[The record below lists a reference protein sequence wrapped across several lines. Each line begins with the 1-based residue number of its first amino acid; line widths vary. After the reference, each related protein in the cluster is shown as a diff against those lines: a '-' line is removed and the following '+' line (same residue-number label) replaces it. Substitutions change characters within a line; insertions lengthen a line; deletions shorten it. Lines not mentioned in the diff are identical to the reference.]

1 MNGEAVLAS
10 GGGGGSE
17 FSDSSSSV
25 SIDDFPANNTA
36 GLLTLAVTTTR
47 KGSSQKR
54 HLTPTSPTT
63 IFEAEQA
70 GTMVTLMEASDCE
83 DFPGIEQL
91 PFFCFWTFIKRKRM
105 HRGLFKMRGGDPF
118 YYNGAALEA
127 TMHRCC
133 TTFIMGELR
142 IY

>member
-1 MNGEAVLAS
+1 MTPWRFIDSFSLAGYSSATFPSMITKCMLRASGMNGEAVLAS

-83 DFPGIEQL
+83 DFPGRE
-91 PFFCFWTFIKRKRM
+91 
-105 HRGLFKMRGGDPF
+105 
-118 YYNGAALEA
+118 
-127 TMHRCC
+127 
-133 TTFIMGELR
+133 
-142 IY
+142 